1 MFESVEVFLQRKSR
15 IEMTALLLHFH
26 LSLVGYLVVSLY
38 KSADDANKAAMRCCV
53 KECCCMLLLLF
64 HLSKTAHLF
73 FHLSLVGCILAYK
86 SAEIVEK
93 VVSSAHNCNVNVS
106 YDLHS
111 SLIKEDILDPCNFLW
126 FSRGRAVARIESQPA
141 NCSAGHSDHTMVK

>member
-1 MFESVEVFLQRKSR
+1 MA
-15 IEMTALLLHFH
+15 ALLLYFH

-38 KSADDANKAAMRCCV
+38 KSADDANKAAMLCSE

-86 SAEIVEK
+86 LAEIVEK
-93 VVSSAHNCNVNVS
+93 VVGSAQNCNVNVS

-111 SLIKEDILDPCNFLW
+111 SLSKDNILDPCNSLW
-126 FSRGRAVARIESQPA
+126 VSRRRAVARIRA
-141 NCSAGHSDHTMVK
+141 

>member
-1 MFESVEVFLQRKSR
+1 MAASVLY
-15 IEMTALLLHFH
+15 FH
-26 LSLVGYLVVSLY
+26 LSFEGDLVVSLY
-38 KSADDANKAAMRCCV
+38 KSADGANNAAMRCSV

-93 VVSSAHNCNVNVS
+93 VVGSAQNCNVNVS

-141 NCSAGHSDHTMVK
+141 NCSAGYSDLHNGLVK

>member
-1 MFESVEVFLQRKSR
+1 MAAS
-15 IEMTALLLHFH
+15 LLYFH
-26 LSLVGYLVVSLY
+26 LALVGYLVVSLY
-38 KSADDANKAAMRCCV
+38 KSADDANKAAMLCSV

-73 FHLSLVGCILAYK
+73 FHLSLVGCIPAYK

-93 VVSSAHNCNVNVS
+93 VVGSAQNCNVNVI
-106 YDLHS
+106 YDLQS
-111 SLIKEDILDPCNFLW
+111 SLTKEDIVDPCNSLW

-141 NCSAGHSDHTMVK
+141 NCSVGHNGLMK